1 MPTYP
6 ANLAY
11 LTVTVPHTQ
20 GWYLF
25 FMFYIELLL
34 YFFTNKHIESFILR
48 TTAGLNFFLSLS
60 VALTVSNR
68 RIQAT
73 VTLPK
78 WVPRYRYLPTY
89 SVRFFFILKIRPF

>member
-6 ANLAY
+6 ANLAPRPY

-34 YFFTNKHIESFILR
+34 YFFTNKHIELFILR

-78 WVPRYRYLPTY
+78 WVGT
-89 SVRFFFILKIRPF
+89 